1 MTTISIHRGKSGT
14 SVRLTAGKGENLN
27 AFVAGL
33 AGEPRAA
40 ERWISHAQW
49 PLDVY
54 RGEGG
59 DGVSKDTHLSEAEAK
74 AICLGLERDG
84 FGGQRRAFP
93 IKTWVT
99 RGDA

>member
-1 MTTISIHRGKSGT
+1 MTTIRISRGKFGT
-14 SVRLTAGKGENLN
+14 CVRLTAGKGESLN
-27 AFVAGL
+27 ELVAAL

-40 ERWISHAQW
+40 EKWISHAQW

-54 RGEGG
+54 HGERG
-59 DGVSKDTHLSEAEAK
+59 DGISSDTHLSEAEAL
-74 AICLGLERDG
+74 AVCRGLERYG
-84 FGGQRRAFP
+84 FGGQARSFP